1 MSEILTQS
9 ALAERLV
16 QKTGVSPEVA
26 KRFASV
32 FFTIV
37 RTGLK
42 SSDRFSI
49 YNFGTFKKTWIE
61 TAEGLNPFTGE
72 KMEIPAHW
80 RIKFIPCPSVAR
92 RINRPYSHLKP
103 KVIKEQKVSDNGLLA
118 RASVIAQEEKPASDS
133 TLLPEENSSSVQ
145 EPAVIEDDFYSSIPV
160 SETVRQEEIED
171 NNDNDDDDFDVQ
183 EDGGKKTWKFIAVL
197 ALGALL
203 LALVISLLVKN
214 CSSKKNRNPSA
225 SDGDPDVQES
235 AFVEE
240 APENIVPPS
249 SENSEIEEIEAA
261 ILFESYTV
269 PQGAGYY
276 KIAEERLG
284 NRHLWPLLYE
294 ANKEISVDPDFI
306 PVSADIKIPSVP
318 QGAERDEKIASAVL
332 DAYNAYLLMTE
343 KEPDSPKNEERKNRA
358 VRVIVS
364 GELLCPGFI
373 DLHQSRILPEYA
385 QSARSI
391 ASRQYAV
398 PSSSL

>member
-103 KVIKEQKVSDNGLLA
+103 KVIKEQKVSDKGLLA
-118 RASVIAQEEKPASDS
+118 RASVIAQEEKPASDC
-133 TLLPEENSSSVQ
+133 TLLPEENTSSVQ

-160 SETVRQEEIED
+160 SEPVRQEEIED

-294 ANKEISVDPDFI
+294 ANKEISIDPDFI

>member
-103 KVIKEQKVSDNGLLA
+103 KVIKEQKISDKGLLA
-118 RASVIAQEEKPASDS
+118 RASVIAQEEKPASDC
-133 TLLPEENSSSVQ
+133 TLLPEENTSSVQ

-225 SDGDPDVQES
+225 SDGEPDVQES

>member
-92 RINRPYSHLKP
+92 RINRTYSHLKP
-103 KVIKEQKVSDNGLLA
+103 KVIKEQKISDKGLLA
-118 RASVIAQEEKPASDS
+118 RASVIAQEEKPASDC
-133 TLLPEENSSSVQ
+133 TLLPEENTSSVQ

-160 SETVRQEEIED
+160 SEPVRQEEIED

>member
-103 KVIKEQKVSDNGLLA
+103 KVIKEQKISDKGLLA
-118 RASVIAQEEKPASDS
+118 RASVIAQEEKSASDC
-133 TLLPEENSSSVQ
+133 TLLPEENTSSVQ

-160 SETVRQEEIED
+160 SEPVRQEEIED

-225 SDGDPDVQES
+225 SDGEPDVQES

-294 ANKEISVDPDFI
+294 ANKEISIDPDFI

>member
-92 RINRPYSHLKP
+92 RINRTYSHLKP

-160 SETVRQEEIED
+160 SEPVRQEEIED

-294 ANKEISVDPDFI
+294 ANKEISIDPDFI

>member
-103 KVIKEQKVSDNGLLA
+103 KVIKEQKISDKGLLA
-118 RASVIAQEEKPASDS
+118 RASVIAQKEKPASDC
-133 TLLPEENSSSVQ
+133 TLLPEENTSSVQ

-160 SETVRQEEIED
+160 SEPVRQEEIED

-225 SDGDPDVQES
+225 SDGEPDVQES

-294 ANKEISVDPDFI
+294 ANKEISIDPDFI

>member
-103 KVIKEQKVSDNGLLA
+103 KVIKEQKISDKGLLA
-118 RASVIAQEEKPASDS
+118 RASVIAQEEKPASDC
-133 TLLPEENSSSVQ
+133 TLLPEENTSSVQ

-160 SETVRQEEIED
+160 SEPVRQEEIED

-225 SDGDPDVQES
+225 SDGEPDVQES

-294 ANKEISVDPDFI
+294 ANKEISIDPDFI

-373 DLHQSRILPEYA
+373 DLYQSRILPEYA

-398 PSSSL
+398 PSSAL

>member
-103 KVIKEQKVSDNGLLA
+103 KVIKEQKISDKGLLA
-118 RASVIAQEEKPASDS
+118 RASVIAQEEKPASDC
-133 TLLPEENSSSVQ
+133 TLLPEENTSSVQ

-160 SETVRQEEIED
+160 SEPVRQEEIED

-225 SDGDPDVQES
+225 SDGEPDVQES

-294 ANKEISVDPDFI
+294 ANKEISIDPDFI

-398 PSSSL
+398 PPSSL

>member
-103 KVIKEQKVSDNGLLA
+103 KVIKEQKISDKGLLA
-118 RASVIAQEEKPASDS
+118 RASVIAQEEKPASDC
-133 TLLPEENSSSVQ
+133 TLLPEENTSSVQ

-225 SDGDPDVQES
+225 SDGEPDVQES

-294 ANKEISVDPDFI
+294 ANKEISIDPDFI

>member
-103 KVIKEQKVSDNGLLA
+103 KVIKEQKISDKGLLA
-118 RASVIAQEEKPASDS
+118 RASVIAQEEKPASDC
-133 TLLPEENSSSVQ
+133 TLLPEENTSSVQ

-160 SETVRQEEIED
+160 SEPVRQEEIED

-225 SDGDPDVQES
+225 SDGEPDVQES

-294 ANKEISVDPDFI
+294 ANKEISIDPDFI

-373 DLHQSRILPEYA
+373 DLYQSRILPEYA

-391 ASRQYAV
+391 ASRQYVA
-398 PSSSL
+398 SSSVL

>member
-103 KVIKEQKVSDNGLLA
+103 KVIKEQKISDKGLLA
-118 RASVIAQEEKPASDS
+118 RASVIAQEEKPASDC
-133 TLLPEENSSSVQ
+133 TLLPEENTSSVQ

-160 SETVRQEEIED
+160 SEPVRQEEIED

-197 ALGALL
+197 ALGALI

-225 SDGDPDVQES
+225 SDGEPDVQES

-294 ANKEISVDPDFI
+294 ANKEISIDPDFI

>member
-9 ALAERLV
+9 ALTERLV

-103 KVIKEQKVSDNGLLA
+103 KVIKEQKISDKGLLA
-118 RASVIAQEEKPASDS
+118 RASVIAQEEKPASDC
-133 TLLPEENSSSVQ
+133 TLLPEENTSSVQ

-160 SETVRQEEIED
+160 SEPVRQEEIED

-225 SDGDPDVQES
+225 SDGEPDVQES

-391 ASRQYAV
+391 ASRQYVA
-398 PSSSL
+398 SSSVL

>member
-9 ALAERLV
+9 TLAERLV

-103 KVIKEQKVSDNGLLA
+103 KVIKEQKISDKGLLA
-118 RASVIAQEEKPASDS
+118 RASVIAQEEKPASDC
-133 TLLPEENSSSVQ
+133 TLLPEENTSSVQ

-160 SETVRQEEIED
+160 SEPVRQEEIED

-294 ANKEISVDPDFI
+294 ANKEISIDPDFI

>member
-103 KVIKEQKVSDNGLLA
+103 KVIKEQKISDKGLLA
-118 RASVIAQEEKPASDS
+118 RASVIAQEEKPASDC
-133 TLLPEENSSSVQ
+133 TLLPEENTSSVQ

-160 SETVRQEEIED
+160 SEPVRQEEIED

-225 SDGDPDVQES
+225 SDGEPDVQES

-294 ANKEISVDPDFI
+294 ANKEISIDPDFI
-306 PVSADIKIPSVP
+306 PVSAGIKIPSVP

>member
-160 SETVRQEEIED
+160 SETVRQDEIED

-225 SDGDPDVQES
+225 SDGEPDVQES

-343 KEPDSPKNEERKNRA
+343 KEPESPKNEERKNRA

-373 DLHQSRILPEYA
+373 DLYQSRILPEYA

-398 PSSSL
+398 PSSAL

>member
-103 KVIKEQKVSDNGLLA
+103 KVIKEQKISDKGLLA
-118 RASVIAQEEKPASDS
+118 RASVIAQEEKPASDC
-133 TLLPEENSSSVQ
+133 TLLPEENTSSVQ
-145 EPAVIEDDFYSSIPV
+145 EPAVIEDDFYLSIPV
-160 SETVRQEEIED
+160 SEPVRQEEIED

-183 EDGGKKTWKFIAVL
+183 EDGGKKTWKIIAVL

-225 SDGDPDVQES
+225 SDGEPDVQES

-294 ANKEISVDPDFI
+294 ANKEISIDPDFI

>member
-9 ALAERLV
+9 ALTERLV

-118 RASVIAQEEKPASDS
+118 RASVIAQEEKPVSDS
-133 TLLPEENSSSVQ
+133 TLLPEENTSSVQ

-214 CSSKKNRNPSA
+214 CSSKKNRNPYA
-225 SDGDPDVQES
+225 SDGEPDVQES

-240 APENIVPPS
+240 APENIVPSS
-249 SENSEIEEIEAA
+249 SENEEIEEIEAA

-306 PVSADIKIPSVP
+306 PVSADIKLPSVP

-343 KEPDSPKNEERKNRA
+343 KEPESPKNEERKNRA

-373 DLHQSRILPEYA
+373 DLYQSRILPEYA

-398 PSSSL
+398 PSSAL

>member
-103 KVIKEQKVSDNGLLA
+103 KVIKEQKVSDKGLLA
-118 RASVIAQEEKPASDS
+118 RASVIAQEEKPASDC
-133 TLLPEENSSSVQ
+133 TLLPEENTSSVQ

-160 SETVRQEEIED
+160 SEPVRQEEIED

-225 SDGDPDVQES
+225 SDGEPDVQES

-294 ANKEISVDPDFI
+294 ANKEISIDPDFI

>member
-225 SDGDPDVQES
+225 SDGEPDVQES

-240 APENIVPPS
+240 APENIVPSS
-249 SENSEIEEIEAA
+249 SENEEIEEIEAA

-398 PSSSL
+398 PSFAL

>member
-26 KRFASV
+26 KRFSSV

-103 KVIKEQKVSDNGLLA
+103 KVIKEQKVSDKGLLA
-118 RASVIAQEEKPASDS
+118 RASVIAQEEKPVPDR
-133 TLLPEENSSSVQ
+133 TIIPEENLPSAQ
-145 EPAVIEDDFYSSIPV
+145 EPSVIEDDFYSSIPV
-160 SETVRQEEIED
+160 SEPVRQEEVED
-171 NNDNDDDDFDVQ
+171 NIDNDYDDFDGH
-183 EDGGKKTWKFIAVL
+183 EKGGKKSWKFLAVL

-214 CSSKKNRNPSA
+214 CSSKKNKIQSA
-225 SDGDPDVQES
+225 SDGKPDFNDS
-235 AFVEE
+235 AFVKE

>member
-118 RASVIAQEEKPASDS
+118 RASVIAQEEKPASDC
-133 TLLPEENSSSVQ
+133 TLLPEENTSSVQ

-160 SETVRQEEIED
+160 SEPVRQEEIED

-294 ANKEISVDPDFI
+294 ANKEISIDPDFI

>member
-103 KVIKEQKVSDNGLLA
+103 KVIKEQKISEKGLLA
-118 RASVIAQEEKPASDS
+118 RASVIAQEEKPASDC
-133 TLLPEENSSSVQ
+133 TLLPEENTSSVQ

-160 SETVRQEEIED
+160 SEPVRQEEIED

-294 ANKEISVDPDFI
+294 ANKEISIDPDFI

>member
-61 TAEGLNPFTGE
+61 TVEGLNPFTGE

-103 KVIKEQKVSDNGLLA
+103 KVIKEQKVSDKGLLA
-118 RASVIAQEEKPASDS
+118 RASVIAQEEKPASDC
-133 TLLPEENSSSVQ
+133 TLLPEENTSSVQ

-160 SETVRQEEIED
+160 SEPVRQEEIED

-225 SDGDPDVQES
+225 SDGQPDVQES

-358 VRVIVS
+358 VRVSVS

-391 ASRQYAV
+391 ASRQYVA
-398 PSSSL
+398 SSSVL

>member
-103 KVIKEQKVSDNGLLA
+103 KVIKEQKISDKGLLA
-118 RASVIAQEEKPASDS
+118 RASVIAQEEKPASDC
-133 TLLPEENSSSVQ
+133 TLLPEENTSSVQ

-214 CSSKKNRNPSA
+214 CSSKKNRNPYA
-225 SDGDPDVQES
+225 SDGEPDVQES

-240 APENIVPPS
+240 APENIVPSS
-249 SENSEIEEIEAA
+249 SENEEIEEIEAA

-343 KEPDSPKNEERKNRA
+343 KEPESPKNEERKNRA

-373 DLHQSRILPEYA
+373 DLYQSRILPEYA

-398 PSSSL
+398 PSSAL

>member
-103 KVIKEQKVSDNGLLA
+103 KVIKEQKISDKGLLA
-118 RASVIAQEEKPASDS
+118 RASIIAQEEKPASDC
-133 TLLPEENSSSVQ
+133 TLLPEENTSSVQ

-160 SETVRQEEIED
+160 SEPVRQEEIED

-294 ANKEISVDPDFI
+294 ANKEISIDPDFI

-398 PSSSL
+398 PSSAL

>member
-80 RIKFIPCPSVAR
+80 RLKFIPCPPVAR

-103 KVIKEQKVSDNGLLA
+103 KVIKEQKISDKGLLA
-118 RASVIAQEEKPASDS
+118 RASVIAQEEKPASDC
-133 TLLPEENSSSVQ
+133 TLLPEENTSSVQ

-160 SETVRQEEIED
+160 SEPVRQEEIED

-294 ANKEISVDPDFI
+294 ANKEISIDPDFI

-373 DLHQSRILPEYA
+373 DLYQSRILPEYA

-391 ASRQYAV
+391 AFRQYVA
-398 PSSSL
+398 SSSVL

>member
-103 KVIKEQKVSDNGLLA
+103 KVIKEQKISDKGLLA
-118 RASVIAQEEKPASDS
+118 RASVIAQEENPASDC
-133 TLLPEENSSSVQ
+133 TLLPEENTSSVQ

-160 SETVRQEEIED
+160 SEPVRQEEIED

-391 ASRQYAV
+391 ASRQYVA
-398 PSSSL
+398 SSSVL

>member
-103 KVIKEQKVSDNGLLA
+103 KVIKEQKISDKGLLA
-118 RASVIAQEEKPASDS
+118 RASIIAQEEKPASDC
-133 TLLPEENSSSVQ
+133 TLLPEENTSSVQ

-160 SETVRQEEIED
+160 SEPVRQEEIED

-225 SDGDPDVQES
+225 SDGEPDVQES

-294 ANKEISVDPDFI
+294 ANKEISIDPDFI

-398 PSSSL
+398 PSFSL

>member
-92 RINRPYSHLKP
+92 RINRTYSHLKP
-103 KVIKEQKVSDNGLLA
+103 KVIKEQKISDKGLLA
-118 RASVIAQEEKPASDS
+118 RASVIAQEEKPASDC
-133 TLLPEENSSSVQ
+133 TLLPEENTSSVQ

-160 SETVRQEEIED
+160 SEPVRQEEIED

-197 ALGALL
+197 ALGAIL

-294 ANKEISVDPDFI
+294 ANKEISIDPDFI

>member
-9 ALAERLV
+9 ALTERLV

-103 KVIKEQKVSDNGLLA
+103 KVIKEQKISDKGLLA
-118 RASVIAQEEKPASDS
+118 RASVIAQEEKPASDC
-133 TLLPEENSSSVQ
+133 TLLPEENTSSVQ

-160 SETVRQEEIED
+160 SEPVRQEEIED

-225 SDGDPDVQES
+225 SDGEPDVQES

-240 APENIVPPS
+240 APENIVPSS
-249 SENSEIEEIEAA
+249 SENEEIEEIEAA

>member
-9 ALAERLV
+9 VLAERLV

-103 KVIKEQKVSDNGLLA
+103 KVIKEQKISDKGLLA
-118 RASVIAQEEKPASDS
+118 RASVIAQEEKPASDC
-133 TLLPEENSSSVQ
+133 TLLPEENTSSVQ

-160 SETVRQEEIED
+160 SEPVRQEEIED

-225 SDGDPDVQES
+225 SDGEPDVQES

-294 ANKEISVDPDFI
+294 ANKEISIDPDFI

>member
-103 KVIKEQKVSDNGLLA
+103 KVIKEQKISDKGLLA
-118 RASVIAQEEKPASDS
+118 RASVIAQEEKPASDC
-133 TLLPEENSSSVQ
+133 TLLPEENTSSVQ

-160 SETVRQEEIED
+160 SEPVRQEEIED

-225 SDGDPDVQES
+225 SDGEPDVQES

>member
-103 KVIKEQKVSDNGLLA
+103 KVIKEQKISDKGLLA
-118 RASVIAQEEKPASDS
+118 RASVIAQKEKPASDC
-133 TLLPEENSSSVQ
+133 TLLPEENTSSVQ

-160 SETVRQEEIED
+160 SEPVRQEEIED

-225 SDGDPDVQES
+225 SDGEPDVQES

-294 ANKEISVDPDFI
+294 ANKEISIDPDFI
-306 PVSADIKIPSVP
+306 PVSAGIKIPSVP

>member
-118 RASVIAQEEKPASDS
+118 RASVIAQEEKPASDC
-133 TLLPEENSSSVQ
+133 TLLPEENTSSVQ

-160 SETVRQEEIED
+160 SEPVRQEEIED
-171 NNDNDDDDFDVQ
+171 NNDNDDDDFDGQ

-225 SDGDPDVQES
+225 SDGEPDVQES

-294 ANKEISVDPDFI
+294 ANKEISIDPDFI

-373 DLHQSRILPEYA
+373 DLYQSRILPEYA

>member
-103 KVIKEQKVSDNGLLA
+103 KVIKEQKISDNGLLA
-118 RASVIAQEEKPASDS
+118 RASVIAQEEKPASDC

-160 SETVRQEEIED
+160 SEPVRQEEIED

-294 ANKEISVDPDFI
+294 ANKEISIDPDFI

>member
-103 KVIKEQKVSDNGLLA
+103 KVIKEQKISDKGLLA
-118 RASVIAQEEKPASDS
+118 RASVIAQEEKPASDC
-133 TLLPEENSSSVQ
+133 TLLPEENTSSVQ

-160 SETVRQEEIED
+160 SEPVRQEEIED
-171 NNDNDDDDFDVQ
+171 NKDNDDDDFDVQ

-225 SDGDPDVQES
+225 SDGEPDVQES

-294 ANKEISVDPDFI
+294 ANKEISIDPDFI

-373 DLHQSRILPEYA
+373 DLYQSRILPEYA

-391 ASRQYAV
+391 ASRQYVA
-398 PSSSL
+398 SSSVL

>member
-103 KVIKEQKVSDNGLLA
+103 KVIKEQKISDKGLLA
-118 RASVIAQEEKPASDS
+118 RASVIAQEEKPASDC
-133 TLLPEENSSSVQ
+133 TLLPEENTSSVQ

-160 SETVRQEEIED
+160 SEPVRQEEIED

-225 SDGDPDVQES
+225 SDGEPDVQES

-294 ANKEISVDPDFI
+294 ANKEISIDPDFI

-398 PSSSL
+398 PSSAL

>member
-103 KVIKEQKVSDNGLLA
+103 KVIKEQKISDKGLLA
-118 RASVIAQEEKPASDS
+118 RASVIAQEEKPASDC
-133 TLLPEENSSSVQ
+133 TLLPEENTSSVQ

-160 SETVRQEEIED
+160 SEPVRQEEIED

-398 PSSSL
+398 PSSAL

>member
-118 RASVIAQEEKPASDS
+118 RASVIAQEEKPVSDC
-133 TLLPEENSSSVQ
+133 TLLPEENTSSVQ

-225 SDGDPDVQES
+225 SDGEPDVQES